1 MYIYKSVIY
10 KSLIY
15 HEAHEDNE
23 EKIRECLFNT
33 IETKITHQYNLQAL
47 HVLHGKNKK
56 YSSLL
61 FIQPR

>member
-33 IETKITHQYNLQAL
+33 IEN
-47 HVLHGKNKK
+47 
-56 YSSLL
+56 
-61 FIQPR
+61 